1 MAFINDDNDIWGDAG
16 SKTSE
21 GKFNSTGGGYGR
33 HNSTRGIYGRHA
45 SSSRGQGDD
54 LLADAQDFLL
64 EEDLPRGGGR
74 HSNAI
79 EDMRQRERERA
90 RQRASKR
97 LGGPGV
103 NRSGKPTLQNSSSP
117 VRQQKARDF
126 SRPRQ
131 NLRFSAM
138 SNSSNV
144 SFGMDDGNEVS
155 HFDPF
160 EDDDLEEEEL
170 PSKSSLR
177 RGNRREVV
185 SESIDRGAR
194 HGYVD
199 EDYDDQE
206 RWKAGSEKVNEKAR
220 KRAARERNLFDDDV
234 EELDQDE
241 GRRSSSHRSARSNN
255 NKGRDEGKTSNDA
268 KKKNKKIVRMDD
280 SDDDD
285 EHVVATIHR
294 KSPSKK
300 NRSSRFKDSKRKGFV
315 EEDEDATK
323 GVIEGK
329 TQNRKNRKKGRVP
342 RPPREVDSDDDGD
355 EDDMFKIDPHAL
367 DRRNLTKEVSK
378 QPPPTR

>member
-21 GKFNSTGGGYGR
+21 GKFNSAGGGYGR
-33 HNSTRGIYGRHA
+33 HIYKGYLWPARLVVQRA
-45 SSSRGQGDD
+45 GDD

-185 SESIDRGAR
+185 SESIDRNAR

-220 KRAARERNLFDDDV
+220 KRAARERTLFDDDV

-241 GRRSSSHRSARSNN
+241 GRRSGSHRSARSNN
-255 NKGRDEGKTSNDA
+255 NEGRDEGKTSNDA
-268 KKKNKKIVRMDD
+268 MKKKKKVVRMED

-285 EHVVATIHR
+285 HVVATIHR

-300 NRSSRFKDSKRKGFV
+300 NRSSRFKDSKRNGFV
-315 EEDEDATK
+315 EEDEDATN

>member
-1 MAFINDDNDIWGDAG
+1 MAFINDDNDIWGDAS

-21 GKFNSTGGGYGR
+21 GKFNSSGVGYGR
-33 HNSTRGIYGRHA
+33 HGSTRDTYGRHA

-64 EEDLPRGGGR
+64 DEDLPRGGGR
-74 HSNAI
+74 RSNAM
-79 EDMRQRERERA
+79 EDMRRRERERA

-177 RGNRREVV
+177 RGDRREVV
-185 SESIDRGAR
+185 SESIDRNAR

-220 KRAARERNLFDDDV
+220 KRAARERTLFDDDV

-241 GRRSSSHRSARSNN
+241 GRRSGSHRSARSNN
-255 NKGRDEGKTSNDA
+255 NEGRDEGKTSNDA
-268 KKKNKKIVRMDD
+268 KKKKKKVVRMED

-285 EHVVATIHR
+285 HVVATIHR

-300 NRSSRFKDSKRKGFV
+300 NRSSRFKDSKERDSWRRTKMQQRVLRKV
-315 EEDEDATK
+315 RRK
-323 GVIEGK
+323 
-329 TQNRKNRKKGRVP
+329 NRKNRKKGRV
-342 RPPREVDSDDDGD
+342 RGLRES
-355 EDDMFKIDPHAL
+355 
-367 DRRNLTKEVSK
+367 
-378 QPPPTR
+378 